1 MKKKLLMLVAVVAMG
16 VNVLGL
22 AGVVYA
28 KDCTKN
34 RQILGFKAWHYGL
47 EKYMDENCGLT
58 KVGGDSPSLETGQ
71 TNLSTVVWTVVFN
84 ILYDIFMA
92 IGYLAIG
99 FVIYGG
105 YMYITSGG
113 DMAKA
118 TKARKSIMSAVV
130 GIILVLSANVIVD
143 ALVGM
148 LNHGGSCE
156 VGGIFNVLNGS
167 QKVKLPNCQE
177 KSAELVVA
185 NIWSNAL
192 SIAAIVTVG
201 IMVSAGI
208 TYATSNGNPEKT
220 SKALRT
226 IIFAAIGLVIVLV
239 AAGIT
244 NFVLSSMGGAIQ

>member
-1 MKKKLLMLVAVVAMG
+1 MLVAVVAMG

-22 AGVVYA
+22 TGVAVA
-28 KDCTKN
+28 DEVPEATNCDKSL
-34 RQILGFKAWHYGL
+34 LGFKAWHNGL
-47 EKYMDENCGLT
+47 GEFMDDDCRLT
-58 KVGGDSPSLETGQ
+58 KMSGNNTSEGQ
-71 TNLSTVVWTVVFN
+71 KNISTLIWTVVLN
-84 ILYDIFMA
+84 ILFDIFMA

-148 LNHGGSCE
+148 LNQGAECKISEGLLKDIE
-156 VGGIFNVLNGS
+156 
-167 QKVKLPNCQE
+167 LPNCEE

-185 NIWSNAL
+185 KIWNSAM

-244 NFVLSSMGGAIQ
+244 NFVLSSMGGAVQ

>member
-1 MKKKLLMLVAVVAMG
+1 MG

-22 AGVVYA
+22 TGVAVA
-28 KDCTKN
+28 ANEATKCDKSL
-34 RQILGFKAWHYGL
+34 LGFKAWHNGL
-47 EKYMDENCGLT
+47 GEFMDDGCGLT
-58 KVGGDSPSLETGQ
+58 KLSGNNTSEGQ
-71 TNLSTVVWTVVFN
+71 ENISTVIWTVVLN
-84 ILYDIFMA
+84 ILFDIFMA

-148 LNHGGSCE
+148 LNHGESCK
-156 VGGIFNVLNGS
+156 VGGIFDVLGDD

-177 KSAELVVA
+177 NSAELVVA

-192 SIAAIVTVG
+192 SIAAIVAVG

-244 NFVLSSMGGAIQ
+244 NFVLSSMGGVIQ

>member
-148 LNHGGSCE
+148 LNQGAQCKISEGLLK
-156 VGGIFNVLNGS
+156 GIE
-167 QKVKLPNCQE
+167 LPNCEE

-185 NIWSNAL
+185 KIWNSAM